1 MEEFLNDY
9 VQAAA
14 EEKGVKLTPDELHN
28 IVNSLLCCDVIWE
41 ILDEHINYEFEER
54 ECL

>member
-14 EEKGVKLTPDELHN
+14 EAQGVKLTPDELHD
-28 IVNSLLCCDVIWE
+28 IVNNLICCDTIWE
-41 ILDEHINYEFEER
+41 ILDEHINYEFEDMEVI
-54 ECL
+54 